1 MTEKGNHYF
10 VSAAYNRPLRKIIDF
25 PFLLYR
31 KVLLWRTLDIKIART
46 EAGIANKR

>member
-25 PFLLYR
+25 PFFMYD
-31 KVLLWRTLDIKIART
+31 KN
-46 EAGIANKR
+46 E

>member
-25 PFLLYR
+25 PFLCPEDFIH
-31 KVLLWRTLDIKIART
+31 V
-46 EAGIANKR
+46 

>member
-25 PFLLYR
+25 PFL
-31 KVLLWRTLDIKIART
+31 WPEDFIHA
-46 EAGIANKR
+46 

>member
-25 PFLLYR
+25 PFLWPEDFIH
-31 KVLLWRTLDIKIART
+31 V
-46 EAGIANKR
+46 